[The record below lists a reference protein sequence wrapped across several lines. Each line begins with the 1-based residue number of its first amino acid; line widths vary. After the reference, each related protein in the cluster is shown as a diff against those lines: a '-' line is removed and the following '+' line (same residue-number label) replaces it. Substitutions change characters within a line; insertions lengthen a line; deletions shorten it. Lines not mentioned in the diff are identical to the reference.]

1 MTTTLT
7 KTWARLVHAQPDAL
21 ALIEAANGRR
31 WTRAELSAH
40 ADSWRAT
47 LPLEVAGQ
55 RVTFALPN
63 GPDWFAAFLGLLLAD
78 AIPVPL
84 DPSEP
89 VAAQRT
95 LAASARAPFAWINA
109 RLEPIQSNL
118 IGYFGVFQ
126 NSPFST
132 GPSKIQSNLLGY
144 SVPRACLV
152 KLTSGS
158 TGRPRALA
166 FTHAQMLADG
176 RQICAGMGITPDDLN
191 FAVIPLGHSYGLGN
205 LVVPLLAQGTP
216 LVCAGAPLPHALAAD
231 IALWK
236 PTVFPAV
243 PALLRALA
251 AADVPAKHL
260 ASLRTVISAGSPL
273 TPEIALAF
281 HAKFALKPH
290 GFYGSS
296 ETGGITYDRSGDAT
310 LAGRSVG
317 APLKG
322 VTLTPTRAG
331 RFRVTSPAVFHTG
344 SFCPADRATL
354 TDDGELVL
362 LGRTGRMV
370 KIAGR
375 RLDLGEL
382 EQSLRRLPDVRD
394 AFVAPHPHHPGEL
407 AAVVATPLAASALR
421 PLLRAHLASWK
432 LPRRLVTTAE
442 FPLTARG
449 KPDARALH
457 ALLANHR

>member
-7 KTWARLVHAQPDAL
+7 KTWTRLVRARPDAL

-31 WTRAELSAH
+31 WTRAELAAH
-40 ADSWRAT
+40 AESWRAA
-47 LPLEVAGQ
+47 LPAAVAGQ

-89 VAAQRT
+89 TDAQRT
-95 LAASARAPFAWINA
+95 LATSARAPFAWLNA
-109 RLEPIQSNL
+109 HLELTQCHP
-118 IGYFGVFQ
+118 
-126 NSPFST
+126 
-132 GPSKIQSNLLGY
+132 LGDTLDR
-144 SVPRACLV
+144 PCLV

-176 RQICAGMGITPDDLN
+176 RQICASMGITPDDLN

-205 LVVPLLAQGTP
+205 LVVPLLAQGTA
-216 LVCAGAPLPHALAAD
+216 LVCASAPLPHALAAD
-231 IALWK
+231 IVRWK

-251 AADVPAKHL
+251 AADVPAENL
-260 ASLRTVISAGSPL
+260 ASIRTVISAGSPL
-273 TPEIALAF
+273 TSEIARAF
-281 HAKFALKPH
+281 HTKFALTPH

-317 APLKG
+317 TPLKG
-322 VTLTPTRAG
+322 VTLASTRGG
-331 RFRVTSPAVFHTG
+331 RFRVTSPAVFRTG

-354 TDDGELVL
+354 AADGELVL
-362 LGRTGRMV
+362 RGRTGRMI

-394 AFVAPHPHHPGEL
+394 AFVAPHPHHSGEL
-407 AAVVATPLAASALR
+407 AAVVATPLTASALR

-432 LPRRLVTTAE
+432 LPRRIVITAE

-449 KPDARALH
+449 KPDARALL